1 MWGGRPCPPWF
12 AASRQPKIQ
21 DTGRQGRL
29 PPHESI
35 QVKSR
40 CPLTS
45 FSPCSPAPSVLK
57 VSRMQIGFC
66 TDPATLATL
75 PARPNCDFIE
85 GHVVNFLTP
94 EAPDADFAPRVEAL
108 RQCGFP
114 MPAANVLLPA
124 ALKCSGPD
132 IDYARLDRYAQ
143 NVFRRAK
150 EIGMTLIVFGSA
162 GARMVPE
169 GFPIAKAFEQYVDIL
184 RQFGPLAEENG
195 VTIVV
200 EPLNRGECNLVN
212 TILEGAE
219 AVQRA
224 NQPSVKL
231 LVDIFH
237 MLRNG
242 ESPDDIVKVGPLIRH
257 AHVAEN
263 KDRAAPGTNGDDF
276 RPFLRALRR
285 AGYNDRLALE
295 PIWTDLP
302 RQIGPALT
310 ELRKQLADAGY

>member
-1 MWGGRPCPPWF
+1 
-12 AASRQPKIQ
+12 
-21 DTGRQGRL
+21 
-29 PPHESI
+29 
-35 QVKSR
+35 
-40 CPLTS
+40 
-45 FSPCSPAPSVLK
+45 
-57 VSRMQIGFC
+57 MQIGFC

-75 PARPNCDFIE
+75 PVRPECDFIE
-85 GHVVNFLTP
+85 GHVVNFLVP
-94 EAPDADFAPRVEAL
+94 EAPDADFAPHAAAL
-108 RQCGFP
+108 KTCGYP

-143 NVFRRAK
+143 TVFRRCK

-162 GARMVPE
+162 GARMVPP
-169 GFPIAKAFEQYVDIL
+169 GFTLAKGFEQYVDIL

-200 EPLNRGECNLVN
+200 EPLNRVECNLVN
-212 TILEGAE
+212 TVLEGAE
-219 AVQRA
+219 AVRRA

-242 ESPDDIVKVGPLIRH
+242 ESPDDILKVGPLIRH
-257 AHVAEN
+257 AHIAEN
-263 KDRAAPGTNGDDF
+263 KDRAAPGVNGEDF

-285 AGYNDRLALE
+285 TGYNDRLALE

-302 RQIGPALT
+302 NQVGPALQ
-310 ELRKQLADAGY
+310 ELRKQLKDAGY

>member
-1 MWGGRPCPPWF
+1 
-12 AASRQPKIQ
+12 
-21 DTGRQGRL
+21 
-29 PPHESI
+29 
-35 QVKSR
+35 
-40 CPLTS
+40 
-45 FSPCSPAPSVLK
+45 
-57 VSRMQIGFC
+57 MQIGFC
-66 TDPATLATL
+66 TDPATFAAL
-75 PARPNCDFIE
+75 PERPHCDFIE
-85 GHVVNFLTP
+85 GHVVNFLKP
-94 EAPDADFAPRVEAL
+94 EAPEAEFAPHAAAL
-108 RQCGFP
+108 RACGMP

-132 IDYARLDRYAQ
+132 IDYARLDAYAHT
-143 NVFRRAK
+143 VFRRCK

-162 GARMVPE
+162 GARMVPD
-169 GFPIAKAFEQYVDIL
+169 GFPNAKAFEQYVDIL
-184 RQFGPLAEENG
+184 KQFAPLAEENG

-219 AVQRA
+219 AVRRA
-224 NQPSVKL
+224 NHPAVKL

-263 KDRAAPGTNGDDF
+263 KDRAAPGVNGENV

-302 RQIGPALT
+302 RQIGPALA

>member
-1 MWGGRPCPPWF
+1 
-12 AASRQPKIQ
+12 
-21 DTGRQGRL
+21 
-29 PPHESI
+29 
-35 QVKSR
+35 
-40 CPLTS
+40 
-45 FSPCSPAPSVLK
+45 
-57 VSRMQIGFC
+57 MQIGFC

-75 PARPNCDFIE
+75 PSKPHCDFIE

-94 EAPDADFAPRVEAL
+94 EGPDADFAPRATAL
-108 RQCGFP
+108 RNCGFP

-132 IDYARLDRYAQ
+132 IDYARLDRYAHT
-143 NVFRRAK
+143 VFRRCK
-150 EIGMTLIVFGSA
+150 EIGMKLIVFGSA
-162 GARMVPE
+162 GARMVPN
-169 GFPIAKAFEQYVDIL
+169 GFPISKAFEQYVDIL
-184 RQFGPLAEENG
+184 RQFAPLAEENG

-212 TILEGAE
+212 TIIEGAE
-219 AVQRA
+219 AVRRA
-224 NQPSVKL
+224 NHPAVKL
-231 LVDIFH
+231 LVDVFH

-302 RQIGPALT
+302 RQIGPALA
-310 ELRKQLADAGY
+310 ELRRQLSDAGY

>member
-1 MWGGRPCPPWF
+1 
-12 AASRQPKIQ
+12 
-21 DTGRQGRL
+21 
-29 PPHESI
+29 
-35 QVKSR
+35 
-40 CPLTS
+40 
-45 FSPCSPAPSVLK
+45 
-57 VSRMQIGFC
+57 MQIGFC
-66 TDPATLATL
+66 TDPATLAAL
-75 PARPNCDFIE
+75 PTRPDCDFIE

-94 EAPDADFAPRVEAL
+94 EAPDADFAPRAAAL
-108 RQCGFP
+108 KACGYP

-124 ALKCSGPD
+124 ALKCSGPN
-132 IDYARLDRYAQ
+132 IDYARLDKYAHT
-143 NVFRRAK
+143 VFRRCK
-150 EIGMTLIVFGSA
+150 EIGMTIIVFGSA

-169 GFPIAKAFEQYVDIL
+169 GFSQATAFEQYVDLL

-219 AVQRA
+219 AVRRA

-242 ESPDDIVKVGPLIRH
+242 ESPDDILKVGPLIHH

-263 KDRAAPGTNGDDF
+263 KDRAAPGTNGDNF
-276 RPFLRALRR
+276 RPFFRALHRV
-285 AGYNDRLALE
+285 GYNKRMALE

-302 RQIGPALT
+302 RQVGPALA
-310 ELRKQLADAGY
+310 ELRKQLKDSGY

>member
-1 MWGGRPCPPWF
+1 
-12 AASRQPKIQ
+12 
-21 DTGRQGRL
+21 
-29 PPHESI
+29 
-35 QVKSR
+35 
-40 CPLTS
+40 
-45 FSPCSPAPSVLK
+45 
-57 VSRMQIGFC
+57 MQIGFC

-75 PARPNCDFIE
+75 PSRPACDFIE

-94 EAPDADFAPRVEAL
+94 EAPDTDFAPRAAAL
-108 RQCGFP
+108 RTCGFP

-143 NVFRRAK
+143 TVFRRAK

-162 GARMVPE
+162 GARMVPD

-184 RQFGPLAEENG
+184 KQFGPIAEENG

-212 TILEGAE
+212 TVLEGAE
-219 AVQRA
+219 AVRRA
-224 NQPSVKL
+224 NQPAVKL

-257 AHVAEN
+257 AHLAEN
-263 KDRAAPGTNGDDF
+263 KDRAAPGTYREDF
-276 RPFLRALRR
+276 RPYLRALRR

-302 RQIGPALT
+302 QQVGPALT
-310 ELRKQLADAGY
+310 ELRRQLADAGY

>member
-1 MWGGRPCPPWF
+1 
-12 AASRQPKIQ
+12 
-21 DTGRQGRL
+21 
-29 PPHESI
+29 
-35 QVKSR
+35 
-40 CPLTS
+40 
-45 FSPCSPAPSVLK
+45 
-57 VSRMQIGFC
+57 MQIGFC

-75 PARPNCDFIE
+75 PFRPACDFIE
-85 GHVVNFLTP
+85 GHVVNFMTP
-94 EAPDADFAPRVEAL
+94 EAPDAEFAPRATAL
-108 RQCGFP
+108 GACGFP

-124 ALKCSGPD
+124 ALKCSGPN
-132 IDYARLDRYAQ
+132 IDYARLDRYAHT
-143 NVFRRAK
+143 VFRRAR

-169 GFPIAKAFEQYVDIL
+169 GFPIAKGFEQYVDL
-184 RQFGPLAEENG
+184 LKQFGPLAEENG
-195 VTIVV
+195 VTLVV

-212 TILEGAE
+212 TVLEGAE
-219 AVQRA
+219 AVHRA
-224 NQPSVKL
+224 NTSGVKL

-263 KDRAAPGTNGDDF
+263 KDRAAPGTNRENF
-276 RPFLRALRR
+276 RPFLRALHR

-302 RQIGPALT
+302 REVGPALT
-310 ELRKQLADAGY
+310 ELRKQLSDAGY

>member
-1 MWGGRPCPPWF
+1 
-12 AASRQPKIQ
+12 
-21 DTGRQGRL
+21 
-29 PPHESI
+29 
-35 QVKSR
+35 
-40 CPLTS
+40 
-45 FSPCSPAPSVLK
+45 
-57 VSRMQIGFC
+57 MQIGFC

-75 PARPNCDFIE
+75 PSRPQCDFIE
-85 GHVVNFLTP
+85 GHVVNFLAP
-94 EAPDADFAPRVEAL
+94 EAPDADFAPRAAAL
-108 RQCGFP
+108 RTCGFP

-150 EIGMTLIVFGSA
+150 EVGMTLIVFGSA

-169 GFPIAKAFEQYVDIL
+169 GFPVAKAFEQYVDIL
-184 RQFGPLAEENG
+184 RQFAPLAEENG

-219 AVQRA
+219 AVRRA
-224 NQPSVKL
+224 NHSAVKL

-242 ESPDDIVKVGPLIRH
+242 ESPDDILKVGPLIRH

-263 KDRAAPGTNGDDF
+263 KDRAAPGVNGENF
-276 RPFLRALRR
+276 RPYLRALHRTGYNRPPRPRTHLDRSAESGRPR
-285 AGYNDRLALE
+285 AGGTQEAARGCGVLTPLA
-295 PIWTDLP
+295 
-302 RQIGPALT
+302 
-310 ELRKQLADAGY
+310 

>member
-1 MWGGRPCPPWF
+1 
-12 AASRQPKIQ
+12 
-21 DTGRQGRL
+21 
-29 PPHESI
+29 
-35 QVKSR
+35 
-40 CPLTS
+40 
-45 FSPCSPAPSVLK
+45 
-57 VSRMQIGFC
+57 MQIGFC
-66 TDPATLATL
+66 TDPATVASL
-75 PARPNCDFIE
+75 PSRPNCDFIE

-94 EAPDADFAPRVEAL
+94 EAPDAEFAPRVTAL
-108 RQCGFP
+108 RACGFP

-132 IDYARLDRYAQ
+132 VDYERLERYGQ
-143 NVFRRAK
+143 TVFRRAK

-169 GFPIAKAFEQYVDIL
+169 GFPVAKAFEQYVDLL
-184 RQFGPLAEENG
+184 RQFGPMAEQNG

-212 TILEGAE
+212 TVLEGAE
-219 AVQRA
+219 AVRRA
-224 NQPSVKL
+224 NTFGVKL

-263 KDRAAPGTNGDDF
+263 KDRAAPGIHGDDF
-276 RPFLRALRR
+276 RPYLRALRR

-302 RQIGPALT
+302 RQLGPALA
-310 ELRKQLADAGY
+310 ELRKQLTDSGY

>member
-1 MWGGRPCPPWF
+1 
-12 AASRQPKIQ
+12 
-21 DTGRQGRL
+21 
-29 PPHESI
+29 
-35 QVKSR
+35 
-40 CPLTS
+40 
-45 FSPCSPAPSVLK
+45 
-57 VSRMQIGFC
+57 MQIGFC
-66 TDPATLATL
+66 TDPATLVSL
-75 PARPNCDFIE
+75 PTRPDCDFIE
-85 GHVVNFLTP
+85 GHVVSFLTP
-94 EAPDADFAPRVEAL
+94 EAPDAEFAPRAAAL
-108 RQCGFP
+108 RACGMP

-143 NVFRRAK
+143 TVFRRCK
-150 EIGMTLIVFGSA
+150 EIGMKFIVFGSA

-184 RQFGPLAEENG
+184 RQFAPLAEENG

-200 EPLNRGECNLVN
+200 EPLNRGECNLIN

-224 NQPSVKL
+224 NHSSVKL
-231 LVDIFH
+231 LVDLFH

-257 AHVAEN
+257 AHLAEN
-263 KDRAAPGTNGDDF
+263 KDRAAPGVNGENF

-302 RQIGPALT
+302 QQIGPALAET
-310 ELRKQLADAGY
+310 RKQLADAGY

>member
-1 MWGGRPCPPWF
+1 MQARGRAHPPFTPCIFSVPRRAF
-12 AASRQPKIQ
+12 R
-21 DTGRQGRL
+21 GL
-29 PPHESI
+29 
-35 QVKSR
+35 
-40 CPLTS
+40 S
-45 FSPCSPAPSVLK
+45 FVAPMK
-57 VSRMQIGFC
+57 IGFC

-75 PARPNCDFIE
+75 PSRPDCDFIE
-85 GHVVNFLTP
+85 GHVVNFLAP
-94 EAPDADFAPRVEAL
+94 EAPDADFAPRAAAL
-108 RQCGFP
+108 RACGLP

-143 NVFRRAK
+143 TVFRRAK
-150 EIGMTLIVFGSA
+150 EVGMTLIVFGSA
-162 GARMVPE
+162 GARMVPP
-169 GFPIAKAFEQYVDIL
+169 GFSLATGFEQYVDLL

-195 VTIVV
+195 VTLVV

-219 AVQRA
+219 AVRRA
-224 NQPSVKL
+224 NSGGVKL

-237 MLRNG
+237 MLRND

-257 AHVAEN
+257 AHIAEN
-263 KDRAAPGTNGDDF
+263 KDRAAPGTHGENF

-285 AGYNDRLALE
+285 TGYNERLALE

-302 RQIGPALT
+302 NQLGPALK
-310 ELRKQLADAGY
+310 ELRQQLADSGY